1 MKGLRHIHC
10 SIKHKDCSV
19 LTVSV
24 LIEKKKVKPSQEV
37 FLLTDSF
44 LCSNALKK
52 ELAEL
57 YVVAIMAAMHW
68 C

>member
-1 MKGLRHIHC
+1 MEGLKRDQFSNILQ
-10 SIKHKDCSV
+10 DCSV
-19 LTVSV
+19 FTVSV
-24 LIEKKKVKPSQEV
+24 VIEKKKWSQEV

-44 LCSNALKK
+44 LGSNALKK

-57 YVVAIMAAMHW
+57 HVVTIMAVMHW